1 MALHPADRY
10 ASARALAEDIERWMA
25 DEPVTAWR
33 EPVSRRARRWIGRHR
48 TSVTAAAVALVVGVV
63 ALGSVT
69 GVQARANAALKV
81 ANKATSDALAQTRE
95 AQIET
100 ENALT
105 QSEEARQEAQAVSN
119 FLVDAFRSPDPT
131 QDGRQVKVADVLDRA
146 AARIQQGFAG
156 SSVTKAALLDAL
168 GTTYVGLGLLRAGG
182 ASAQTGG

>member
-1 MALHPADRY
+1 MPESDGT
-10 ASARALAEDIERWMA
+10 ASGGSLRLRRALAEEIERWMA

-48 TSVTAAAVALVVGVV
+48 TSVTAAAVALVVGFV

-69 GVQARANAALKV
+69 GVQARANRALKV

-105 QSEEARQEAQAVSN
+105 QSEEARQEA
-119 FLVDAFRSPDPT
+119 RP
-131 QDGRQVKVADVLDRA
+131 
-146 AARIQQGFAG
+146 
-156 SSVTKAALLDAL
+156 
-168 GTTYVGLGLLRAGG
+168 
-182 ASAQTGG
+182 